1 MIDRDERKKK
11 KGKRTG
17 KSVASAFLWVGSSSC
32 WDISEVRW
40 GCSGPGKARM
50 RRKERGN
57 VDNAAAAADES
68 IVDRSIVRLIAHCS
82 RAGASIYRSVMA
94 P

>member
-1 MIDRDERKKK
+1 
-11 KGKRTG
+11 
-17 KSVASAFLWVGSSSC
+17 
-32 WDISEVRW
+32 
-40 GCSGPGKARM
+40 M

-57 VDNAAAAADES
+57 VDNAAAAAADES

>member
-1 MIDRDERKKK
+1 
-11 KGKRTG
+11 
-17 KSVASAFLWVGSSSC
+17 
-32 WDISEVRW
+32 
-40 GCSGPGKARM
+40 M